1 MVQPARLFLSYA
13 RLDAERV
20 GELYRKLS
28 AAGYTPWMD
37 EKDILPGEN
46 FRLAIERAIEETDYF
61 LACLSAN
68 SVDRRGFI
76 QREIKQALDL
86 WQEKLP
92 DDIYLIPVKLEACE
106 LPYSLR
112 GFQAVDLFETDGWSK
127 LLRSI
132 QDGLRRRGR

>member
-1 MVQPARLFLSYA
+1 MERRSLLFLSYA
-13 RLDAERV
+13 RLDRERV
-20 GELYRKLS
+20 DELYRKLS
-28 AAGYTPWMD
+28 GAGFKPWMD
-37 EKDILPGEN
+37 EKDILPGET
-46 FRLAIERAIEETDYF
+46 FRLAIERSIEESDLF

-92 DDIYLIPVKLEACE
+92 GDIYLIPVKLEPCE

-112 GFQAVDLFETDGWSK
+112 DFQSVELYKSDGWSK

-132 QDGLRRRGR
+132 QEGLNRSG